1 MEDMQIAPGT
11 TNGVSGVGLA
21 FQNNKKN
28 FTIQVKT
35 VDAQHAELIDDYYTM
50 FGYPMRKIMVPMLK
64 ARTKFTYIKTV
75 GCIVWG
81 NVPENAKAFIQNMFD
96 TGIRLWADADNIG
109 NFNVQNDPINS

>member
-1 MEDMQIAPGT
+1 
-11 TNGVSGVGLA
+11 
-21 FQNNKKN
+21 
-28 FTIQVKT
+28 
-35 VDAQHAELIDDYYTM
+35 
-50 FGYPMRKIMVPMLK
+50 MRKIMVPMLK

-96 TGIRLWADADNIG
+96 TGVRLWADANNIG